1 MEKFCLKTVDYQSNI
16 SKSFKSLRTQEHFC
30 DVTLVGEDFRQ
41 VTAHK
46 VVLSSCS
53 EYFKRILL
61 NNNSH
66 SSPILCL
73 GGLNEKDL
81 NNILD
86 YIYMGELQIYQ
97 EEIDRFLD
105 IAQKLKLH
113 GLVQQENLMADTKK
127 HEQYDLQTTL
137 QELMTE
143 SDTHYDDIETKPP
156 ETKRVKTLKK
166 VKTPVQSYLDHEN
179 KLVAFQEKRSISL
192 VSSNFESIDQLNEKV
207 SESYFRDA
215 EGILK
220 CRFCSKTFKQ
230 TVHMKEHVEIHI
242 EGLCF
247 PCNICGSK
255 FTTRNTLRGHF
266 KRSHNI

>member
-137 QELMTE
+137 QELMT
-143 SDTHYDDIETKPP
+143 
-156 ETKRVKTLKK
+156 
-166 VKTPVQSYLDHEN
+166 
-179 KLVAFQEKRSISL
+179 
-192 VSSNFESIDQLNEKV
+192 
-207 SESYFRDA
+207 
-215 EGILK
+215 
-220 CRFCSKTFKQ
+220 
-230 TVHMKEHVEIHI
+230 
-242 EGLCF
+242 
-247 PCNICGSK
+247 
-255 FTTRNTLRGHF
+255 
-266 KRSHNI
+266 